1 MDGFAVTDIL
11 SSQLYEIVTLCFN
24 IAGSRASH
32 ARPFLCPELAGS
44 GKFPCLWRNLS
55 FDSVIA
61 WLGTFSHVTTYLF
74 MHRKLDN
81 YLRTHRKRAG
91 LSQDEVAYLLGC
103 RSGAKVS
110 RYERFARHPTLQTAL
125 AYEAIF
131 GVAVRELF
139 VGLFQKVERP
149 IVKRARLLAQ
159 KLKTAKPDRLTTRKL
174 QVLRAVASVPASE
187 PNDHL

>member
-1 MDGFAVTDIL
+1 MDGFTVTDIL

-32 ARPFLCPELAGS
+32 AQPFSCPELAGS
-44 GKFPCLWRNLS
+44 GKLPCLWRNLS

-91 LSQDEVAYLLGC
+91 LSQDEEEGKVMGNYAAWGGVIEDSVRMIRC
-103 RSGAKVS
+103 ARS
-110 RYERFARHPTLQTAL
+110 AR
-125 AYEAIF
+125 
-131 GVAVRELF
+131 G
-139 VGLFQKVERP
+139 
-149 IVKRARLLAQ
+149 RL
-159 KLKTAKPDRLTTRKL
+159 
-174 QVLRAVASVPASE
+174 
-187 PNDHL
+187 